1 MESLPFLEDIFPND
15 LMYASIIR
23 SPVAKGI
30 ITNIE
35 VPPLPEHFRLLT
47 AKDIP
52 GENRLYDTKMPLLA
66 EKNLSYIGE
75 PVAVLIGPDK
85 TKLKGLS
92 AMVVVAAEE
101 GIPLFKYNSLMEE
114 TSVVRE
120 IKIGNTQESF
130 EKSGMVVSG
139 SFKTGIQDHWYAEP
153 PGAITW
159 WKENSENE
167 KNITNGRKSKKN
179 QSSTENSSLIVRT
192 STQWPFHVKNSVSLA
207 LGMDASSVIVQPTA
221 LNLHMDGKLWY
232 PSLIA
237 CLSALGTY
245 AVKSPVRLILN
256 RDEDFFFAPKR
267 FASHI
272 DFTSA
277 INEKGRIAAAE
288 IDIFVNLGAY
298 MVNENEILDQICL
311 GSLGLY
317 KFDNLRVTARAYKTN
332 IPPHGAFSGFGLS
345 QGLFAVERHISQIAD
360 IMNIDPA
367 QLRKET
373 VDPKVILSSKNN
385 TQGDDLLDTAA
396 KMSDYY
402 RKWTSFEL
410 LKQCRKGKSA
420 EKGENPRGIGIAV
433 GFQGNGLLNYG
444 EDKGN
449 YSVEVTLTKESTLE
463 IKTSITSPENYKK
476 IWQRIAAEII
486 SIQPEMINIVSDDPQ
501 DSGPSC
507 ASRNITAV
515 TKLIEK
521 CCQTVKKQHFHDPL
535 PITVRRS
542 IKPQSG
548 SVRYNNW
555 NVMDINGFIKP
566 ALAAAVVE
574 VTVDLVECIP
584 IVRGIWLA
592 ADGGKIISKHRA
604 KRSLMRS
611 ITQALG
617 WSFIENIGY
626 IDGSLPRDQYENFE
640 IFSPAKIHHVEIE
653 FLQTDESE
661 PKGIGE
667 LPFSCIP
674 AAFMQAVSQAM
685 DHSFKSIPLKRKEI
699 WEMLRIKN
707 DEASLPSAKHPAQV
721 TK

>member
-75 PVAVLIGPDK
+75 TVAVLIGPDK

-707 DEASLPSAKHPAQV
+707 DEGYLPSAKLPAQV